1 LYFGL
6 GALQILY
13 VRRLPCT
20 STLDDV
26 GNGIHP
32 KEISGQVKEI
42 SPE

>member
-13 VRRLPCT
+13 VRRLST

-26 GNGIHP
+26 GNEIHP
-32 KEISGQVKEI
+32 KENSGQVKEI